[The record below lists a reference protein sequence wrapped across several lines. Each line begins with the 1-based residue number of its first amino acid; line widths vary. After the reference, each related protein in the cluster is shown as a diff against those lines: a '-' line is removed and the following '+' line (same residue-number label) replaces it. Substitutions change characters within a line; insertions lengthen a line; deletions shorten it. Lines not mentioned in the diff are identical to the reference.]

1 MEICF
6 VSCKKNNANKN
17 SSLRTTKQNKL
28 MLLWNCAACGKKE
41 STFIKNNS
49 LND

>member
-1 MEICF
+1 MILKPLRNTIHKKKKMEICF

-28 MLLWNCAACGKKE
+28 MLL
-41 STFIKNNS
+41 
-49 LND
+49 